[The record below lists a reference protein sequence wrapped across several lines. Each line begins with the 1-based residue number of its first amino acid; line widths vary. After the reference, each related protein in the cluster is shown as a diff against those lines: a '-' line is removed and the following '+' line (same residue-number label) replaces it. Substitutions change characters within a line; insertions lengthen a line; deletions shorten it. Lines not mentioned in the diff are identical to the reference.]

1 MSATLHA
8 LPATTTMTPEQ
19 ALQSAL
25 ALNPSEVLVLGYDH
39 DGKLV
44 VRSSRMSRRDALW
57 LVEQARMHVTQ
68 PMLADYAHANLE

>member
-1 MSATLHA
+1 MSATLHV
-8 LPATTTMTPEQ
+8 LPATTTMTAEQ

-25 ALNPSEVLVLGYDH
+25 ALNPAEVLVLGYDQT
-39 DGKLV
+39 GRLI